1 MDRSGG
7 NDHGSQRMRLP
18 EKDHMPNVSSFFLAN
33 LSCKAYNKII
43 AGGTP
48 GIAFKRFLEE
58 RVATHFIK

>member
-1 MDRSGG
+1 MLALEKDDSVR
-7 NDHGSQRMRLP
+7 RLNAP
-18 EKDHMPNVSSFFLAN
+18 ADHMPNVSSFFLAN